1 MAEHPI
7 AGSGRPPRLVR
18 VPLVLLAGAL
28 ALGGCDAED
37 DAFKAAP
44 PDDSPDVTLAMS
56 LHVPF
61 GNPLHV
67 GTTLQYVLTVRNQ
80 GAGPATTVVVADTL
94 PAAVVLSSSAASRGA
109 YDQATGLWTLRDL
122 AAQATA
128 TLTITASVAHG
139 TRGQTVV
146 NEARV
151 VAAEPTDR
159 TAQDLAAE
167 VGFLVVNAP
176 PVARP
181 DSYDLGRGATLSVPA
196 PGVLNNDY
204 DAESEPLTLSPY
216 PVAPP
221 RHGRLT
227 LASDGSFSYTHDG
240 GAALADS
247 FRYLIVDDSAAPDTG
262 RVTIAIT
269 PEPAKGGARAR

>member
-1 MAEHPI
+1 MARYPV
-7 AGSGRPPRLVR
+7 AGGRLVR
-18 VPLVLLAGAL
+18 LLPALVAGGAL
-28 ALGGCDAED
+28 MLGGCDAED

-44 PDDSPDVTLAMS
+44 PDDSPDVTLAMA
-56 LHVPF
+56 LHVPL

-67 GTTLQYVLTVRNQ
+67 GTTLQYVLTIANQ

-94 PAAVVLSSSAASRGA
+94 PPAVILAATAASRGA
-109 YDQATGLWTLRDL
+109 YDPATGLWTLRDL

-128 TLTITASVAHG
+128 TLTITASVAQG

-146 NEARV
+146 NTARV
-151 VAAEPTDR
+151 VATEPTDR
-159 TAQDLAAE
+159 SSQDLRAE

-181 DSYDLGRGATLSVPA
+181 DSYDLGSGATLTVPA

-204 DAESEPLTLSPY
+204 DAEAGPLTLSPF
-216 PVAPP
+216 PLAAP

-227 LASDGSFSYTHDG
+227 LASDGSFSYAHDG
-240 GAALADS
+240 GAAVVDS

-262 RVTIAIT
+262 RVTISIA
-269 PEPAKGGARAR
+269 PAPTKVGAPAR